1 MAPRKGSQ
9 RNKNTKKQKRVVTN
23 YDDDDDS
30 REDNEMQL
38 TNMRGAKEA
47 KESGKSK
54 VNDDSD
60 KAVPVLIKQ
69 KKRTEIHTEVEQ
81 QSYSNDHN
89 TLKYTNNHKTN
100 GSDDDVDEEEE
111 DIMNSNIP
119 LVLTVS
125 HKKKNNG
132 MSMTPLTDTNATD
145 HMLPVDNPVITDDR
159 TKEKKR
165 ILESILCPYE
175 KDRPIDILTPIELSI
190 AVSKVTTE
198 IYPKC
203 RLYAKP
209 EHADNHTCLILK
221 LLGYGG
227 EQQGQDRSRRWA
239 ATRKVI
245 MEQVAVLR
253 NRMIQRYIVL
263 ARRKY
268 SCITKQIFLHD
279 RITNI
284 NLFCEQLQWLKME

>member
-30 REDNEMQL
+30 GEDNEMQL

-69 KKRTEIHTEVEQ
+69 KTRTEIHTEVEQ

-119 LVLTVS
+119 LVLTVP

-132 MSMTPLTDTNATD
+132 MSMTLHTNTNA
-145 HMLPVDNPVITDDR
+145 PVSNPVTVITDDR

-245 MEQVAVLR
+245 MVAVLR
-253 NRMIQRYIVL
+253 NRTIQRYIVL

-268 SCITKQIFLHD
+268 SCITNQSF
-279 RITNI
+279 
-284 NLFCEQLQWLKME
+284 FCMTESLT